1 MLRQKRERN
10 EVEYGVWLVE
20 KIKEIF
26 LRLER
31 KWILQKVRK
40 DKTIE
45 KKEVPEEVHDAIF
58 AEIRRMEEE
67 WERERQMIAQLS
79 DENQE
84 LIRLGK
90 VYKRNLPYRKYTILA
105 AILALTFAMGIT
117 SFGSAER
124 MFHKITSMI
133 CGRTRETVDSDGVKE
148 FSNLNEEEVFA
159 EIEEM
164 YGVFPVRF
172 GYLPEGTEL
181 LEASIMSDVLMASI
195 MYGTGERADIV
206 YDITCEYVD
215 NSWSKDIEDNLN
227 NHFVVNQYETLID
240 IKEFEVESEARWL
253 IQFSYKKLHYK
264 IHVTGMEQ
272 SEIENIVEH
281 LQF

>member
-1 MLRQKRERN
+1 M
-10 EVEYGVWLVE
+10 WLVE

-45 KKEVPEEVHDAIF
+45 TKEVPEEVHDAIF

-90 VYKRNLPYRKYTILA
+90 VYKRNLHYRKYSILA
-105 AILALTFAMGIT
+105 AILALTLAMGVT
-117 SFGSAER
+117 SFGSVGH

-148 FSNLNEEEVFA
+148 FANLNEEEVFA

-164 YGVFPVRF
+164 YGIYPVRM
-172 GYLPEGTEL
+172 GYLPEGTEF
-181 LEASIMSDVLMASI
+181 LEAYAVDGLSKICFV
-195 MYGTGERADIV
+195 YGCEEKIQIF
-206 YDITCEYVD
+206 YDIILDYRD
-215 NSWSKDIEDNLN
+215 GAWSMDIED
-227 NHFVVNQYETLID
+227 ELI
-240 IKEFEVESEARWL
+240 EVENIILNDVEVEMKKFLVEKEVERWL
-253 IQFSYKKLHYK
+253 IQFEHNEMYYRIYVMNMDEKEVNKL
-264 IHVTGMEQ
+264 IDNLCFG
-272 SEIENIVEH
+272 NWR
-281 LQF
+281 

>member
-1 MLRQKRERN
+1 M
-10 EVEYGVWLVE
+10 WLVE

-117 SFGSAER
+117 SFGSVGH

-164 YGVFPVRF
+164 YGVYPVRF
-172 GYLPEGTEL
+172 GYLPEGTEFIEANTMQ
-181 LEASIMSDVLMASI
+181 EASKVNVY
-195 MYGTGERADIV
+195 YGTETDVQIIYDIV
-206 YDITCEYVD
+206 FDYKAG
-215 NSWSKDIEDNLN
+215 SWSRDIED
-227 NHFVVNQYETLID
+227 ELID
-240 IKEFEVESEARWL
+240 QFILKRNDIDFDVKVFLVNDIETRWL
-253 IQFSYKKLHYK
+253 IHFIYQNVSYEIYA
-264 IHVTGMEQ
+264 IDINRE
-272 SEIENIVEH
+272 EIESVIEC
-281 LQF
+281 LFL

>member
-1 MLRQKRERN
+1 M
-10 EVEYGVWLVE
+10 WLVE

-45 KKEVPEEVHDAIF
+45 TKEVPEEVHDAIF

-79 DENQE
+79 DESQE

-90 VYKRNLPYRKYTILA
+90 VYKRNLHYRKYSILA
-105 AILALTFAMGIT
+105 AILVLTLAMGIT
-117 SFGSAER
+117 SFGSVGH

-148 FSNLNEEEVFA
+148 FANLNEEEVFA

-164 YGVFPVRF
+164 YGVYPVRI

-181 LEASIMSDVLMASI
+181 LEATILEE
-195 MYGTGERADIV
+195 TGEVNFIYGIQDQITLI
-206 YDITCEYVD
+206 YDIMINYQEK
-215 NSWSKDIEDNLN
+215 SWAKDIEDK
-227 NHFVVNQYETLID
+227 LID
-240 IKEFEVESEARWL
+240 EFIIKSNNIDIIVKKYSLSDETTRWLLQFEKDNIYYWIHAMCSEKEIIYNVVESL
-253 IQFSYKKLHYK
+253 YLP
-264 IHVTGMEQ
+264 
-272 SEIENIVEH
+272 
-281 LQF
+281 

>member
-1 MLRQKRERN
+1 M
-10 EVEYGVWLVE
+10 WLVE

-45 KKEVPEEVHDAIF
+45 TKEVPEEVHDAIF

-90 VYKRNLPYRKYTILA
+90 VYKRNLPYRKYSILA

-133 CGRTRETVDSDGVKE
+133 CGRTRETIDTEGVIE
-148 FSNLNEEEVFA
+148 LAGLDEEEVFA

-164 YGVFPVRF
+164 YGAFPVRF

-181 LEASIMSDVLMASI
+181 LEANVKDETLEVSLL
-195 MYGTGERADIV
+195 YGVGDKINIFLDIIFV
-206 YDITCEYVD
+206 YRGG
-215 NSWSKDIEDNLN
+215 SWSMDIEDKVINSYLVTKN
-227 NHFVVNQYETLID
+227 DVEINV
-240 IKEFEVESEARWL
+240 KEFLVDDKEHRWL
-253 IQFSYKKLHYK
+253 IQLEHDDLFYE
-264 IHVTGMEQ
+264 IHVMDSNLE
-272 SEIENIVEH
+272 EIQKMIKYLRIE
-281 LQF
+281 